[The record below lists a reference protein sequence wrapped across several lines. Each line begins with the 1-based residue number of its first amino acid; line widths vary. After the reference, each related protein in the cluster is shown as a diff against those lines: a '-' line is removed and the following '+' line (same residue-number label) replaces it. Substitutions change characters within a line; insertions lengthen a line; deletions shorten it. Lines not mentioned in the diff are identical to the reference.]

1 MFILD
6 VFKFCESYE
15 RFNRQHLARFIYQ
28 HRECERLAKLAGVTT
43 RYFASS
49 SSKEFLARCMTSG
62 YIDGVNNWYWA
73 ISKSRRPFGFE
84 FRSFRGNGE
93 DYIKEIMSI
102 NEMSDD
108 ELFK

>member
-1 MFILD
+1 M
-6 VFKFCESYE
+6 
-15 RFNRQHLARFIYQ
+15 
-28 HRECERLAKLAGVTT
+28 
-43 RYFASS
+43 
-49 SSKEFLARCMTSG
+49 
-62 YIDGVNNWYWA
+62 

-84 FRSFRGNGE
+84 FRSFRGNDE